1 MAPISSY
8 ILMFSFQEIEV
19 EVEDFEK
26 IRINLNLS
34 LTNLSINRIQT
45 MFSSFG
51 FDNYWDVTL
60 NLLF

>member
-1 MAPISSY
+1 
-8 ILMFSFQEIEV
+8 MFSFQEVEV

-34 LTNLSINRIQT
+34 LTNLSINRIQI
-45 MFSSFG
+45 MFNSFG
-51 FDNYWDVTL
+51 FDNYWGVTL